1 MEKRGLGRGLG
12 ALLPDA
18 LEESDA
24 SLREVPLEQIS
35 ANPYQPRQVFNES
48 GLGELSKSIQEHG
61 ILQPVILTRTGVDSY
76 ELVAGERRFRAA
88 RQAGLQS
95 IPAVVREY
103 KPSQML
109 EVALIENLQR
119 EDINAV
125 DAAHAYQ
132 RLRTEFGLTQEEIAR
147 RVGKAQSTI
156 ANTLRLL
163 ALPDEVLASVQRGEI
178 TEGHAR
184 AILQA
189 APDSQLQ
196 AWQMARNQGLSV
208 RQTERVARELSNSS
222 TATTRRR
229 TIADSSESDPHLAAA
244 EEALQVALG
253 TKVRIRWSGESGQ
266 IAIDF
271 YTADHLDGILER
283 IIGV

>member
-1 MEKRGLGRGLG
+1 MGKRGLGRGLS
-12 ALLPDA
+12 ALLPGA
-18 LEESDA
+18 LEDSDA
-24 SLREVPLEQIS
+24 SMREVPLDQIR
-35 ANPYQPRQVFNES
+35 ANPYQPRQVFDES
-48 GLGELSKSIQEHG
+48 GLGELSKSIEEHG
-61 ILQPVILTRTGVDSY
+61 ILQPVILKRTGIDSY

-88 RQAGLQS
+88 RQAGLHS

-163 ALPDEVLASVQRGEI
+163 ALPDEVLESVRRGEI
-178 TEGHAR
+178 SEGHAR

-189 APDSQLQ
+189 RPEAQFQ
-196 AWQMARNQGLSV
+196 VWQNARNQGLSV
-208 RQTERVARELSNSS
+208 RETERAAREVSNSAS
-222 TATTRRR
+222 TAKRRR
-229 TIADSSESDPHLAAA
+229 ESADSTESDPHLAAA

-253 TKVRIRWSGESGQ
+253 TKVRIRWFGESGQ
-266 IAIDF
+266 IAIEF
-271 YTADHLDGILER
+271 YSADQLDGILER
-283 IIGV
+283 IIGI

>member
-1 MEKRGLGRGLG
+1 MGKRGLGRGLG
-12 ALLPDA
+12 ALLPGASD
-18 LEESDA
+18 ESDA
-24 SLREVPLEQIS
+24 SLKDVPLDQIK
-35 ANPYQPRQVFNES
+35 ANPYQPRQIFDET
-48 GLGELSKSIQEHG
+48 GLGELSRSIQEHG
-61 ILQPVILTRTGVDSY
+61 ILQPVILKRTGMDSY

-103 KPSQML
+103 QPSQML

-189 APDSQLQ
+189 RPEAQLVV
-196 AWQMARNQGLSV
+196 WQDARNQGLSV
-208 RQTERVARELSNSS
+208 RQTERLARELS
-222 TATTRRR
+222 
-229 TIADSSESDPHLAAA
+229 
-244 EEALQVALG
+244 
-253 TKVRIRWSGESGQ
+253 
-266 IAIDF
+266 
-271 YTADHLDGILER
+271 
-283 IIGV
+283 